1 MAIFGIFESS
11 ALSYQI
17 FFSGALML
25 MQSKCVESS
34 DIKLH
39 GLEKNVPFY
48 KTSKHFT
55 VIGDISESTGVS
67 KLKAWNEKKNQVYF
81 VFIGKNAEY
90 VSENISLQQ

>member
-17 FFSGALML
+17 FFSGALMF

-55 VIGDISESTGVS
+55 VIGDISALEKQDWKYFENKINSIVQFGILS
-67 KLKAWNEKKNQVYF
+67 QIKLYKNR
-81 VFIGKNAEY
+81 
-90 VSENISLQQ
+90 